1 MGQDP
6 AKLETYRP
14 MTDPALEFA
23 EEQGLGKV
31 LDRVRLDGG
40 LLLPDGGRVRPS
52 LLLTKSGLWLVAARD
67 RFRGLRVDL
76 LTRSDL
82 RFEPGRVRDRLC
94 FEREALLIP
103 AGRRNAVERLIALAR
118 LSSKGSEWAREPKP
132 SRFVHL
138 PDELERAW
146 LSDALEP
153 DEVLVCWLPSSN
165 TVSVRSRLVGEVK
178 VHAHLFLSER
188 RAAIVAWSSVGDVT
202 YTTLEAGKVLV
213 QAQAEKTELRAGE
226 TLFVS
231 RRVDA
236 EVTRDAFELLALAE
250 PKARLL
256 EAARRTWLGRE
267 REREDRASSLNL
279 LHAAIEHQSQ
289 RARFARL
296 FALTDQSEREATVD
310 RAELARALEAGR
322 LTPAELAELWAR
334 WRFSNRAGSALVRGL
349 LDLGASALPFA
360 LALQRRM
367 YPGSVA
373 DEDIARDEL
382 RLASFA
388 VEARLAQAAQID
400 VRDLALQRVLGT
412 RGLAPDELN
421 PMPEPPQGALSPELI
436 AGTLNHPL
444 ARGQGSLVVSVQ
456 KLIALAPEPDQL
468 ALSDYCEALSSSE
481 QPAAS
486 RALAAARL
494 AFALPTLHAYVSR
507 GKKSIGLRGYEG
519 DTPYI
524 LLGKAHLDPASP
536 YRMSEGELFFAFGA
550 EALQLKLGQTR
561 ITSNDVWAGAF
572 AHTKGGVELLL
583 GLLPLVKGMQL
594 GAGVSKVLER
604 IPEPAL
610 RRALD
615 ALVHFERGRRPAPS
629 PSGSESAL
637 SLVNEN
643 LLTAHRLMQMSAD
656 RAGLVLCG
664 DLKASLR
671 GLFLLRPDYRALLEA
686 MEQRD
691 LVQVLLLGDDQQAMR
706 ADLLVR
712 VAALLEFHA
721 GEDYLALRRAL
732 GCASVSGAR

>member
-1 MGQDP
+1 M
-6 AKLETYRP
+6 
-14 MTDPALEFA
+14 
-23 EEQGLGKV
+23 
-31 LDRVRLDGG
+31 
-40 LLLPDGGRVRPS
+40 
-52 LLLTKSGLWLVAARD
+52 
-67 RFRGLRVDL
+67 
-76 LTRSDL
+76 
-82 RFEPGRVRDRLC
+82 
-94 FEREALLIP
+94 
-103 AGRRNAVERLIALAR
+103 
-118 LSSKGSEWAREPKP
+118 
-132 SRFVHL
+132 
-138 PDELERAW
+138 
-146 LSDALEP
+146 
-153 DEVLVCWLPSSN
+153 
-165 TVSVRSRLVGEVK
+165 
-178 VHAHLFLSER
+178 
-188 RAAIVAWSSVGDVT
+188 
-202 YTTLEAGKVLV
+202 
-213 QAQAEKTELRAGE
+213 
-226 TLFVS
+226 
-231 RRVDA
+231 
-236 EVTRDAFELLALAE
+236 
-250 PKARLL
+250 L
-256 EAARRTWLGRE
+256 EAARRTWLE
-267 REREDRASSLNL
+267 REREDGASALNL

-296 FALTDQSEREATVD
+296 FALTDQSDRGTTVD
-310 RAELARALEAGR
+310 RAELARALDPGR
-322 LTPAELAELWAR
+322 LRPADLAELWAR

-349 LDLGASALPFA
+349 LDLGDGALPFA

-367 YPGSVA
+367 HPGSVA

-388 VEARLAQAAQID
+388 VESRLVQATEID
-400 VRDLALQRVLGT
+400 VRDLALQQVLGP
-412 RGLAPDELN
+412 RGLAPGELN

-468 ALSDYCEALSSSE
+468 ALSDYCEALSQSE

-561 ITSNDVWAGAF
+561 VTSNDVWAGAF

-615 ALVHFERGRRPAPS
+615 ALMHFERGRRPASS

-691 LVQVLLLGDDQQAMR
+691 LVQVLLLGDGQEAMR